1 MKPIAIVYTSRAG
14 HTRQYARLLGERM
27 LELLRGDESYVC
39 TENLAGILQ
48 WYGKHSKER
57 SK

>member
-14 HTRQYARLLGERM
+14 HTRQCALLLGERM
-27 LELLRGDESYVC
+27 LELLRRDESYVC

-48 WYGKHSKER
+48 WYGK
-57 SK
+57 

>member
-48 WYGKHSKER
+48 WYGK
-57 SK
+57 

>member
-27 LELLRGDESYVC
+27 LELLRRDESYVC

-48 WYGKHSKER
+48 WYGK
-57 SK
+57 